1 MLTDHTESFVWPCEF
16 ACTLVIDNLLIP
28 NHYTIT
34 VSVEPND
41 NIGDVNLGFKKIK
54 YFISNY
60 LQNSILINEAG
71 SLVPALKTVDSN
83 LVLMPCE
90 PYDYFFVSVLHQKLV
105 TITEKY
111 FDINYI
117 TLDSLVGDHVQY
129 LVNYDN
135 QLELDTGKTSW
146 WNMDSVNTGH
156 GDPLSWEDL
165 NFRDTPKFVPKIVQG
180 GLSE

>member
-1 MLTDHTESFVWPCEF
+1 
-16 ACTLVIDNLLIP
+16 
-28 NHYTIT
+28 
-34 VSVEPND
+34 
-41 NIGDVNLGFKKIK
+41 
-54 YFISNY
+54 
-60 LQNSILINEAG
+60 
-71 SLVPALKTVDSN
+71 
-83 LVLMPCE
+83 
-90 PYDYFFVSVLHQKLV
+90 VLHQKLV

-135 QLELDTGKTSW
+135 QLDLETAETSW
-146 WNMDSVNTGH
+146 WNMDSVNTGT

-165 NFRDTPKFVPKIVQG
+165 NFRDTPKFIPKIVQG